1 MKSLSAALSVVALL
15 PEPLAANAT
24 LIDPIP
30 FASFADSP
38 FASAL
43 LDYFEGLEDHLP
55 ASGVIASRRMAS
67 RRAGAWGSDDVD
79 DGLINDAGTSGH
91 TWYFDGISSII
102 FTFSAALLGTL
113 PTHAGL
119 VWTDMGLANVRT
131 GSCSVL
137 LEAFDTGNNLL
148 GLIGPSALGDE
159 LFAGQMAEDRFFG
172 ITNGD
177 GIGSVRISL
186 LNSSEQGLD
195 KLQYDGT
202 KFAQFAAD
210 PDPAATLAL
219 LVVGRTG
226 TGFTRRRL
234 HS

>member
-1 MKSLSAALSVVALL
+1 
-15 PEPLAANAT
+15 
-24 LIDPIP
+24 
-30 FASFADSP
+30 
-38 FASAL
+38 
-43 LDYFEGLEDHLP
+43 
-55 ASGVIASRRMAS
+55 MAS

-79 DGLINDAGTSGH
+79 DGLINDAGMSGH
-91 TWYFDGISSII
+91 TWYFDGISSMI

-119 VWTDMGLANVRT
+119 VWTDLGLANVRA

-137 LEAFDTGNNLL
+137 LEAFDIGNNLL

-195 KLQYDGT
+195 KLQYDAT

-219 LVVGRTG
+219 LVVDRTG

>member
-1 MKSLSAALSVVALL
+1 
-15 PEPLAANAT
+15 
-24 LIDPIP
+24 
-30 FASFADSP
+30 
-38 FASAL
+38 
-43 LDYFEGLEDHLP
+43 
-55 ASGVIASRRMAS
+55 MAS

-91 TWYFDGISSII
+91 TWYFDGISSMI

-119 VWTDMGLANVRT
+119 VWTDLGLANVRA

-137 LEAFDTGNNLL
+137 LEAFDMGNNLL

-195 KLQYDGT
+195 KLPSDGTKDGT
-202 KFAQFAAD
+202 KFV
-210 PDPAATLAL
+210 L
-219 LVVGRTG
+219 RC
-226 TGFTRRRL
+226 
-234 HS
+234 